1 MTTDRS
7 TETAVERA
15 DIVIARDRI
24 RGHIRTTPV
33 VETGAGSFGIDT
45 PLTLKLELLQH
56 TGSFKPRGA
65 FDKVLASDVPDAG
78 VIAASGGNF
87 GFAVAYAARTLGH
100 RARSSSPTRRQPPR
114 SI

>member
-1 MTTDRS
+1 MTTDRA
-7 TETAVERA
+7 TETTVERA
-15 DIVIARDRI
+15 DIVIARERI

-65 FDKVLASDVPDAG
+65 FNKLLASDVPDAG
-78 VIAASGGNF
+78 VIAASGGNLLN
-87 GFAVAYAARTLGH
+87 APAA
-100 RARSSSPTRRQPPR
+100 
-114 SI
+114 